1 MKRNLVRCSRFVAG
15 IFAALLILPA
25 AALAGPPLI
34 CHTINIGSAASLPWT
49 SDAWNLSGQENY
61 DLNHLVADTLALLTP
76 NTPVL
81 VRMETL
87 RRATLYAQR
96 DPRIAKDLLL
106 KLSARA
112 TSDDRDAL
120 AGFDF
125 GYLIECY
132 KQANWLFEKSSK
144 GEVRGERSN
153 PATGLDG
160 YAWVKKAINARGPDP
175 EMEFAAAL
183 ITIDGSQEDHQ
194 IHAQKAM
201 AGADTDPLLA
211 QNLAS
216 HFSSG
221 NRGETISQ
229 ILTRATTAKN

>member
-1 MKRNLVRCSRFVAG
+1 MKRNLVRCSRFAAA
-15 IFAALLILPA
+15 ILTALLILPA

-34 CHTINIGSAASLPWT
+34 CHSINIGSAASLPWT
-49 SDAWNLSGQENY
+49 SGTWNLSGQENY
-61 DLNHLVADTLALLTP
+61 DLSHLTADTLALLTP

-81 VRMETL
+81 VHMETL

-112 TSDDRDAL
+112 TSNDRDAL
-120 AGFDF
+120 AAFDF

-132 KQANWLFEKSSK
+132 KQANWLFEKSSN

-160 YAWVKKAINARGPDP
+160 YAWVERAISLRGQDP
-175 EMEFAAAL
+175 QMEFAAAL
-183 ITIDGSQEDHQ
+183 ITIDGSQQDHQ

-201 AGADTDPLLA
+201 AGANSDPLLA

-216 HFSSG
+216 HFIG
-221 NRGETISQ
+221 DRGETISQ
-229 ILTRATTAKN
+229 ILARTTTAKN

>member
-1 MKRNLVRCSRFVAG
+1 MKRNLVRWLRLAAV
-15 IFAALLILPA
+15 ILTALLILPA
-25 AALAGPPLI
+25 SALAGPPLI
-34 CHTINIGSAASLPWT
+34 CHSINIGSAASLPWT
-49 SDAWNLSGQENY
+49 TDTWNLSGRENY
-61 DLNHLVADTLALLTP
+61 NLSHLAADTLALLTP

-96 DPRIAKDLLL
+96 DPRIARDLLA
-106 KLSARA
+106 KFSARA
-112 TSDDRDAL
+112 TSNDRDAL
-120 AGFDF
+120 AAFDF

-132 KQANWLFEKSSK
+132 KQANWLFEKSSN

-153 PATGLDG
+153 PATALDG
-160 YAWVKKAINARGPDP
+160 YGWVKKALVLRGQNP

-201 AGADTDPLLA
+201 VGAKSDPLLA

-216 HFSSG
+216 HFSG
-221 NRGETISQ
+221 DRGETISQ
-229 ILTRATTAKN
+229 ILTRINTAKN

>member
-1 MKRNLVRCSRFVAG
+1 MKRNFVRFSRFAAG
-15 IFAALLILPA
+15 ILGALLILPA

-34 CHTINIGSAASLPWT
+34 CHAINIGSAPSLPWT
-49 SDAWNLSGQENY
+49 SDTWNLSGKENY
-61 DLNHLVADTLALLTP
+61 DLNRLVTDTLALLNS

-96 DPRIAKDLLL
+96 DPRVAKDLLL

-112 TSDDRDAL
+112 AGNDRDAL
-120 AGFDF
+120 AAFDF

-132 KQANWLFEKSSK
+132 KQANWLFEKSAN
-144 GEVRGERSN
+144 GYVRSERPN
-153 PATGLDG
+153 PAMNLDG
-160 YAWVKKAINARGPDP
+160 YTWVEKAITLRGPDP
-175 EMEFAAAL
+175 QMEFAAAL
-183 ITIDGSQEDHQ
+183 ITVDSSEEDHQ
-194 IHAQKAM
+194 IHTQKAV
-201 AGADTDPLLA
+201 AGATADPLLA

-221 NRGETISQ
+221 DRGETISQ
-229 ILTRATTAKN
+229 ILSRTKTAKN

>member
-1 MKRNLVRCSRFVAG
+1 MKRNLVHWSRFASG
-15 IFAALLILPA
+15 ILTALLIFPA
-25 AALAGPPLI
+25 VALAGPPLI

-49 SDAWNLSGQENY
+49 SDTWNLSGKENY
-61 DLNHLVADTLALLTP
+61 DLGHLAADTLALLTP

-96 DPRIAKDLLL
+96 DPRIAKELLAQF
-106 KLSARA
+106 SVRA
-112 TSDDRDAL
+112 TSNDRDAL
-120 AGFDF
+120 AAFDF

-132 KQANWLFEKSSK
+132 KQANWLFEKSAS
-144 GEVRGERSN
+144 GYARSERPN
-153 PATGLDG
+153 PAMNLDG
-160 YAWVKKAINARGPDP
+160 YNWVEKALGLRGLDP

-183 ITIDGSQEDHQ
+183 ITVDTSRSDHQ
-194 IHAQKAM
+194 IHTQKAM
-201 AGADTDPLLA
+201 AGASADPLLA

-229 ILTRATTAKN
+229 ILARTTTAKN